1 MRTGVLPI
9 TLDLI
14 LRTAVSLRVGADPA
28 DISSTARPASG
39 TNRQNRGT
47 ATDNLDRTIIEI
59 LQQDGR
65 APNARMSRTLHVSE
79 GTVRRRLAKLIRERT
94 IRVVA
99 VAEPQQ
105 LGYHLSAV
113 IGLRTEPGRAE
124 SVAAELASLSETE
137 HVAVTTGRYDVLAW
151 VNLVDAAALSEFL
164 QHKAGVVNGVRQ
176 TETFLVLGA
185 PKRGPGS
192 GAA

>member
-1 MRTGVLPI
+1 M
-9 TLDLI
+9 
-14 LRTAVSLRVGADPA
+14 
-28 DISSTARPASG
+28 
-39 TNRQNRGT
+39 
-47 ATDNLDRTIIEI
+47 DNLDRTIIEI

-65 APNARMSRTLHVSE
+65 APNARMSRTLRVSE

-113 IGLRTEPGRAE
+113 IGLRTDPPRTE
-124 SVAAELASLSETE
+124 SVATALAALSETE

-151 VNLVDAAALSEFL
+151 VNVVDAAALSDFL
-164 QHKAGVVNGVRQ
+164 QHKAGAVEGVRQ
-176 TETFLVLGA
+176 TETFVILDA

-192 GAA
+192 RAS

>member
-1 MRTGVLPI
+1 M
-9 TLDLI
+9 
-14 LRTAVSLRVGADPA
+14 
-28 DISSTARPASG
+28 
-39 TNRQNRGT
+39 
-47 ATDNLDRTIIEI
+47 DNLDQTIIEI

-113 IGLRTEPGRAE
+113 IGLRTDPPRTE
-124 SVAAELASLSETE
+124 SVATALAALSETE
-137 HVAVTTGRYDVLAW
+137 HVAVTTGRYDVLAR
-151 VNLVDAAALSEFL
+151 VNVVDAAALSDFL
-164 QHKAGVVNGVRQ
+164 HHKAGAVEGVRQ
-176 TETFLVLGA
+176 TETFVVLDSL
-185 PKRGPGS
+185 KRGP
-192 GAA
+192 